1 MEQRMSHEGVPD
13 IIVVDDTPAN
23 LQLLTGML
31 KERGY
36 KVRPVPSGK
45 LALQAA
51 KNDPPDLIL
60 LDIMMPEMDG
70 YEVCER
76 LKADERLREVPVI
89 FISALNETMDKV
101 RAFGVGGVDYVTKP
115 FQFEEVSARIST
127 HLELQRQRRELK
139 ELQRVKEEA
148 DRQKFDRVIQ
158 EMGDGVVVCTADWKI
173 AAINSSA
180 QKYLN
185 IGGPETINLADFI
198 FLNYSVS
205 VPKEEMMDVSLS
217 HKVFDV
223 IREETEQFKALYL
236 EASLDVLK
244 DTQEK
249 VSNIIMTIR
258 DVTDARTEELMKQD
272 FLSLMS
278 HKLRTPLTII
288 TQSASILQKETVC
301 GPLNDKQKK
310 YVESVLRQSRLHTN
324 LIDGLLKFTELNT
337 MRLDLQK
344 EETALCDYL
353 PLLVN
358 PMIEGVKDKK
368 IELKIDC
375 PDQGYRVRINK
386 SHLDMI
392 VRNLVENAIKF
403 NDKEV
408 IKITIFVKKSEQ
420 QLEISIYD
428 NGRGIPAEDRGKIF
442 EKFYQIEK
450 FFTGN
455 VEGAGLGLALVK
467 RLVSAYG
474 GQIDLKSEIGKGA
487 TFTVTLPA

>member
-1 MEQRMSHEGVPD
+1 MDTEVNKNPEKAVED
-13 IIVVDDTPAN
+13 ISV
-23 LQLLTGML
+23 
-31 KERGY
+31 
-36 KVRPVPSGK
+36 
-45 LALQAA
+45 
-51 KNDPPDLIL
+51 
-60 LDIMMPEMDG
+60 
-70 YEVCER
+70 
-76 LKADERLREVPVI
+76 LR
-89 FISALNETMDKV
+89 K
-101 RAFGVGGVDYVTKP
+101 
-115 FQFEEVSARIST
+115 
-127 HLELQRQRRELK
+127 ELQEKRFQIQSLEKRIEEGRRLIGDTILRMRGIQK

-148 DRQKFDRVIQ
+148 ERQKFDRVIQ
-158 EMGDGVVVCTADWKI
+158 KMGDGVVVCTADWKI

-185 IGGPETINLADFI
+185 ITESETIHLVDFI
-198 FLNYSVS
+198 FTNYSVS
-205 VPKEEMMDVSLS
+205 IPKEEMIDVSRS
-217 HKVFDV
+217 HKTFDV

-258 DVTDARTEELMKQD
+258 NVTDTRTEELMKQD

-278 HKLRTPLTII
+278 HKLRTPLTVI
-288 TQSASILQKETVC
+288 TQSASILQKENIC

-310 YVESVLRQSRLHTN
+310 YIESVLRKSLLLTN

-337 MRLDLQK
+337 MKLDLQK
-344 EETALCDYL
+344 EEIALCDYL
-353 PLLVN
+353 PFLVN
-358 PMIEGVKDKK
+358 PMIEGIKDKK
-368 IELKIDC
+368 IELRIDC
-375 PDQGYRVRINK
+375 PDKGYMIRINK
-386 SHLDMI
+386 SHMDMI
-392 VRNLVENAIKF
+392 MRNLVENAIKF

-408 IKITIFVKKSEQ
+408 IKISISVKKSVQE
-420 QLEISIYD
+420 LEISIYD
-428 NGRGIPAEDRGKIF
+428 NGRGIPAEDQGKVF

-474 GQIDLKSEIGKGA
+474 GQIDLKSDIGKGA